1 MHFLTSN
8 PPVCKNWVVGVMSIL
23 TMQRFR
29 KRLFLQVIPY
39 FLLEMYFGELHVF
52 KLEMFFVDI
61 LFPEMSKVILAF
73 QICEKFGNF
82 GKSELTLTLK
92 SFSTNACLLGA
103 ILPKFK
109 GYSKI

>member
-1 MHFLTSN
+1 MPKLGCGGHVNFDN
-8 PPVCKNWVVGVMSIL
+8 AKIEKAPVSAGDP
-23 TMQRFR
+23 
-29 KRLFLQVIPY
+29 LFPAGNV
-39 FLLEMYFGELHVF
+39 FWREVHVF